1 MFTGIEHFAI
11 ASPDPKRLAEWYVS
25 MLSFRINYEYSGNY
39 FVKAPNGA
47 VIEIIASQGDAGANT
62 LKTPGMR
69 HIAVS
74 VDHFDSAYAELQS
87 KGVKFAGQPYENS
100 GNRLVFFEDAD
111 GNYVHLIERVTPLPA

>member
-25 MLSFRINYEYSGNY
+25 HLDFRVNYEYDGNF

-47 VIEIIASQGDAGANT
+47 IIEIIPAQGEPGPNAMR
-62 LKTPGMR
+62 TPGMR
-69 HIAVS
+69 HIAIS
-74 VDHFDSAYAELQS
+74 VDNFDSGYEELKS
-87 KGVKFAGQPYENS
+87 KGVKFTGQPYENQ

-111 GNYVHLIERVTPLPA
+111 GNLVHLIERRQALP

>member
-25 MLSFRINYEYSGNY
+25 NLSFRINFEYSGNY

-47 VIEIIASQGDAGANT
+47 IIEIIPSQGAAAPQS

-69 HIAVS
+69 HIAIS
-74 VDHFDSAYAELQS
+74 VDNFDAAYSEL
-87 KGVKFAGQPYENS
+87 KTKNVKFAGQPYENS
-100 GNRLVFFEDAD
+100 GNKLVFFEDAD
-111 GNYVHLIERVTPLPA
+111 GNYVHLIERATPLPA

>member
-25 MLSFRINYEYSGNY
+25 TLSFRINYEYGGNY

-47 VIEIIASQGDAGANT
+47 IIEIIPAQGEPGPNT

-69 HIAVS
+69 HVAIS
-74 VDHFDSAYAELQS
+74 VDSFDSALAELQS
-87 KGVKFAGQPYENS
+87 KDVKFAGQPYENS
-100 GNRLVFFEDAD
+100 GNKLVFFEDAD
-111 GNYVHLIERVTPLPA
+111 GNYVHLIERMTPLPA